1 MTSSHPSNIGNP
13 AADAGES
20 VWRKENENLFR
31 KIREIAAS
39 SESYKAGE
47 HWMNSS
53 RVIEKGDEML
63 IALDELAAKQKER
76 LRQLDE
82 LRETS
87 IKALENRKGEIE
99 DLDSRYEA
107 QQSRFNRISQDVEEA
122 TRNLQAQNTEIE
134 DLTSELRKL
143 REQQDLANRELT
155 QTHNRTRVVLE
166 KLETRE
172 KAVANREIVV
182 SNQEQASRIHD
193 IDLTKR
199 ENNLDRKIR
208 DEGVAFTTVVNN
220 RLDAEKELRNTRDE
234 IKTVQNRSKARTKAA
249 DDQIRIKTEELIA
262 REATLIE
269 DRQHLENDRNL
280 CEEAKLKVT
289 ADQDELKKAQKENQN
304 WSARLLARQ
313 DQQGN
318 YERLTGEE
326 VEAKRRAEAR
336 VVVLEKEKQTL
347 DKTLTDLQ
355 SRLSASEKN
364 KESVEDRIEQ
374 LQTELVGKTEEANKL
389 RARAEE
395 DKKER
400 ETLDQNSSDL
410 QSRLDTSEKTK
421 ESVEDRIEQLQSD
434 LDGKT
439 EEASELRAHA
449 EKDKKELGDIRLRYD
464 ESSTE
469 NGRLQEQID
478 SLTIKADGLVR
489 LLEES
494 RQETATAK
502 TEAER
507 LTTVVLPAKETD
519 LNDARIALEKLRAT
533 GRVTEEHPLV
543 VQLREDLTKLGIE
556 KESLAQRI
564 ESAKKLQTKSNALDQ
579 QRRRNISDLEIA
591 KHALREDNVEL
602 RATINELEA
611 KILGHTAQKVKDD
624 KDVGQ
629 LVEQNDILEAENS
642 ALKTDAVKLK
652 STITGLET
660 EVEDFGRFEAEHQE
674 LDDLC
679 SGLKEQ
685 RDRLSDG
692 KRALQT
698 QYDTLYQEAQ
708 FTTRDKDREIARLK
722 EELEGLRLNASRHPP
737 ESSALGSRNT
747 AKGKGPVGGSRK
759 RTYDEVA
766 PPAEA
771 AQDDYDRPFRASKR
785 LATSNDNAV
794 SEDTF
799 ESEPEPTAEQLR
811 DLGLVSDDD
820 TAAVASRATSHGVP
834 ASRRAEQTA
843 PPREPVTTSWRVD
856 VFRAQGFVVAGIPA
870 KVIAKVFEQM
880 VAWDEK
886 KPEWAESSI
895 RRCAASI
902 VAKKGTSGT
911 KRGFGHACK
920 TCTDKQ
926 AVCVAVVNNT
936 IELLPVKRPLSGRD
950 GDDFGTMDEGYWVS
964 GGLP

>member
-1 MTSSHPSNIGNP
+1 M
-13 AADAGES
+13 
-20 VWRKENENLFR
+20 
-31 KIREIAAS
+31 
-39 SESYKAGE
+39 
-47 HWMNSS
+47 
-53 RVIEKGDEML
+53 EK
-63 IALDELAAKQKER
+63 
-76 LRQLDE
+76 
-82 LRETS
+82 
-87 IKALENRKGEIE
+87 
-99 DLDSRYEA
+99 
-107 QQSRFNRISQDVEEA
+107 F
-122 TRNLQAQNTEIE
+122 
-134 DLTSELRKL
+134 
-143 REQQDLANRELT
+143 
-155 QTHNRTRVVLE
+155 
-166 KLETRE
+166 ETRE
-172 KAVANREIVV
+172 KAVANRESVV

-234 IKTVQNRSKARTKAA
+234 IKTIQNRSKARTKAA
-249 DDQIRIKTEELIA
+249 DEQIRIKTEELIA

-280 CEEAKLKVT
+280 CEEAKLKLT
-289 ADQDELKKAQKENQN
+289 ADQDELQKAQKANQN

-347 DKTLTDLQ
+347 DETLTDLQ
-355 SRLSASEKN
+355 FRLNASEKT
-364 KESVEDRIEQ
+364 KESIEHRIEQ
-374 LQTELVGKTEEANKL
+374 MQAELGGKTEEASKL

-400 ETLDQNSSDL
+400 ETLDQNFSDL

-421 ESVEDRIEQLQSD
+421 ESVEDRIDQLQSD

-519 LNDARIALEKLRAT
+519 LNDARIALEKLRAK

-543 VQLREDLTKLGIE
+543 VQLREDLTKLRIE
-556 KESLAQRI
+556 NESLDQRM
-564 ESAKKLQTKSNALDQ
+564 ESAKSLQITSNALDQ
-579 QRRRNISDLEIA
+579 QRRRQISDLEIA
-591 KHALREDNVEL
+591 KHALKEDAVEFKS
-602 RATINELEA
+602 TIAELET
-611 KILGHTAQKVKDD
+611 KILNHTAQKVKDD

-642 ALKTDAVKLK
+642 ALKADAVKLK

-660 EVEDFGRFEAEHQE
+660 EVEDFGRFEAEYQE

-737 ESSALGSRNT
+737 ASSALGSRNT

-771 AQDDYDRPFRASKR
+771 AQDDYDRPFRPASKR

-820 TAAVASRATSHGVP
+820 SAAVASRPTSHGVP
-834 ASRRAEQTA
+834 VSRRAEQTA

-880 VAWDEK
+880 AAWDEK

-936 IELLPVKRPLSGRD
+936 IELLPVKRPLSGRV
-950 GDDFGTMDEGYWVS
+950 GDDFGTMDEGYWVN

>member
-53 RVIEKGDEML
+53 RIIEKGDEML

-82 LRETS
+82 LKES
-87 IKALENRKGEIE
+87 GIKALENRRGEIE

-107 QQSRFNRISQDVEEA
+107 QQSRLNRISQDAEEA
-122 TRNLQAQNTEIE
+122 ARNLQARNSEIE
-134 DLTSELRKL
+134 DLTLELGKL

-155 QTHNRTRVVLE
+155 QTHNRTRVTVE

-193 IDLTKR
+193 TDLTTR
-199 ENNLDRKIR
+199 ENNLDRRIR

-249 DDQIRIKTEELIA
+249 DEQIRIKTEELIA

-280 CEEAKLKVT
+280 CEEAKLKLT
-289 ADQDELKKAQKENQN
+289 ADQDELQKAQKANQS

-347 DKTLTDLQ
+347 DETLADLQ
-355 SRLSASEKN
+355 SRLSA
-364 KESVEDRIEQ
+364 
-374 LQTELVGKTEEANKL
+374 
-389 RARAEE
+389 
-395 DKKER
+395 
-400 ETLDQNSSDL
+400 
-410 QSRLDTSEKTK
+410 SEKTK
-421 ESVEDRIEQLQSD
+421 ESVEDRIEQMQAELG
-434 LDGKT
+434 GKT
-439 EEASELRAHA
+439 EEASKLRARA
-449 EKDKKELGDIRLRYD
+449 EEDKKELGDIRLRYD
-464 ESSTE
+464 ESSTV

-478 SLTIKADGLVR
+478 NLTIKADGLVR

-543 VQLREDLTKLGIE
+543 VQLRADLTKLRIE
-556 KESLAQRI
+556 KESLDQRI
-564 ESAKKLQTKSNALDQ
+564 ESAKKLQTTSNALDQ
-579 QRRRNISDLEIA
+579 QRRRQISDLEIA
-591 KHALREDNVEL
+591 KHALKEDAVEFKS
-602 RATINELEA
+602 TIAELET

-660 EVEDFGRFEAEHQE
+660 EVEDFGRFEAEYQE

-737 ESSALGSRNT
+737 ASSALGSRNT

-771 AQDDYDRPFRASKR
+771 AQDDYDRPFRPASKR

-820 TAAVASRATSHGVP
+820 TAAVASRPTSHGVP
-834 ASRRAEQTA
+834 VSRRAEQTA

-880 VAWDEK
+880 AAWDEK

-936 IELLPVKRPLSGRD
+936 IELLPVKRPLSGRV
-950 GDDFGTMDEGYWVS
+950 GDDFGTMDEGYWVN